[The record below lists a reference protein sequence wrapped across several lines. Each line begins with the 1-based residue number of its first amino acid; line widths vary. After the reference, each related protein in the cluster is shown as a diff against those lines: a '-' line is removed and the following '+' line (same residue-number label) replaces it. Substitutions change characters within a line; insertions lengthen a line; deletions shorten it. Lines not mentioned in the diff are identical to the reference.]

1 MNRIIKLCLSFILAF
16 TITSR
21 VKAQHPLPCGNGSID
36 TAANNKARR
45 FQLSNPNSVN
55 TVNSLVRVYFH
66 ICANDDGTNHAIT
79 TAQLAT
85 EFTSLLAAYAADNIC
100 FLNAGTD
107 TVNNTFLNTLFNA
120 DNDPS
125 GTFFNPYQVP
135 GCINCFYTKTINGNN
150 TACNPPCGYGG
161 IALGGI
167 PGTFYLV
174 GSSNIAKG
182 STVAHEMGHCLGLLH
197 TFEPSNGN
205 EDINGAN
212 GSTAA
217 DQVADTPADPY
228 VFSGGGCYTL
238 TTNQC
243 TYAGNCADPNG
254 ATNYSPPYT
263 NLMAYWWA
271 SATPTCY
278 PNLAATNGQF
288 TRVNNFLGSSA
299 ALINCS
305 SPSSVVLY
313 PTTVSSGYY
322 MQSAIGTFIT
332 SGSVLFNGT
341 AKATLGGGTVYLEP
355 GFHALPSSG
364 GIVAVKIKPCN

>member
-1 MNRIIKLCLSFILAF
+1 MKIITKLCLSLLFAL
-16 TITSR
+16 TLTSH
-21 VKAQHPLPCGNGSID
+21 VKAQLPLPCGNGKID
-36 TAANNKARR
+36 IAAANNARR

-79 TAQLAT
+79 PAQLAT
-85 EFTSLLAAYAADNIC
+85 EFTSLLAAYAPDNIC
-100 FLNAGTD
+100 FLMAGTD

-125 GTFFNPYQVP
+125 GTFFSPYQVP
-135 GCINCFYTKTINGNN
+135 GCINCFYTQKINGNN

-174 GSSNIAKG
+174 ASSNIGKG
-182 STVAHEMGHCLGLLH
+182 SSVAHEMGHCLGLLH

-228 VFSGGGCYTL
+228 VFNGAGCYSL
-238 TTNQC
+238 SANQC
-243 TYAGNCADPNG
+243 LYTGTCTDPNG
-254 ATNYSPPYT
+254 AGNYSPPYT

-278 PNLAATNGQF
+278 PNLAATSGQF
-288 TRVNNFLGSSA
+288 TRVNSFLGSSSV
-299 ALINCS
+299 LINCS
-305 SPSSVVLY
+305 SPTSVVLY

-355 GFHALPSSG
+355 GFHANPAGG